1 MLQKLEEVK
10 KEYDK
15 LSKELENPDI
25 FKDIDRFSKLS
36 KEHSDL
42 KPIVEKYVEYKK
54 VIESIDETKELLKHE
69 KDNEMKEMAKE
80 ELDILEE
87 KKINIEEDLKKLL
100 IPKDPNDDK
109 NVILE
114 IRAGTGGEEAALFA
128 ADLFRMYSRYAER
141 KKWKLEIL
149 SESQTG
155 TGGFK
160 EIIAMLAGK
169 GAFSRLKYE
178 SGIHRV
184 QRVPTTESQ
193 GRIHTSAVSVAVLP
207 EAEDVDVEINSADLH
222 IDVYRASGAGGQ
234 HVNTTD
240 SAVRITHVPTG
251 IVVTCQDERSQHK
264 NKAKAMRILRAK
276 IYDLELQRKE
286 DELSKERKQMVG
298 SGDRSEKIRT
308 YNFPQS
314 RVTDHRIG
322 LTLYKLND
330 ILDGDI
336 DDIIDSLSTYFQT
349 ESLKASASNE

>member
-10 KEYDK
+10 NDYDK
-15 LSKELENPDI
+15 LTKELEHPDI
-25 FKDIDRFSKLS
+25 FKDIDRYSKLS

-42 KPIVEKYVEYKK
+42 KPIVEKYVEYKNILDAIK
-54 VIESIDETKELLKHE
+54 ETKEMLKNE
-69 KDNEMKEMAKE
+69 KDHEMKDMAKE
-80 ELDILEE
+80 ELEILEKDKETIE
-87 KKINIEEDLKKLL
+87 KDLKKLL

-114 IRAGTGGEEAALFA
+114 IRAGTGGDEAALFA

-141 KKWKLEIL
+141 KKWKMEIL

-160 EIIAMLAGK
+160 EVIAMIAGK
-169 GAFSRLKYE
+169 GAYSKLKYE

-207 EAEDVDVEINSADLH
+207 EAEDVDVEINSTDLH

-240 SAVRITHVPTG
+240 SAVRITHLPTG

-276 IYDLELQRKE
+276 VYDIEIQKKE
-286 DELSKERKQMVG
+286 AELSQERKQMVG

-336 DDIIDSLSTYFQT
+336 EDIIDSLTTYFQT
-349 ESLKASASNE
+349 ESLKVSAADE